1 VILREASAFGN
12 HDHKKMRKYMR
23 INKTESAFQ
32 YQSKQNDLP
41 LPLMSKHN
49 RDQTSTQ
56 EVEIIVNLVPA
67 VGHVLWPPRVQ

>member
-49 RDQTSTQ
+49 RDQTST
-56 EVEIIVNLVPA
+56 
-67 VGHVLWPPRVQ
+67 